1 MNKKILFV
9 GLALLALAFVA
20 MAADA
25 TGKWTME
32 QQGRGGG
39 PPRVTTFD
47 LKVDGTKLTGK
58 VTVPG
63 FGRGGDTPPPPT
75 VVDITNGK
83 VDGDKISFDVT
94 RDFNGNTFTTKYEFT
109 VKGDTMAGKVTAPG
123 RGGGDPMTTDV
134 TAKRATM

>member
-1 MNKKILFV
+1 MYKKILYV

-32 QQGRGGG
+32 QPGRGGA
-39 PPRVTTFD
+39 PRVTTFD

-75 VVDITNGK
+75 VIDITNGK
-83 VDGDKISFDVT
+83 VNGDKISFEVT
-94 RDFNGNTFTTKYEFT
+94 RDFNGMSFTTKYEFT
-109 VKGDTMAGKVTAPG
+109 VKDTEMTGKMTSPG

-134 TAKRATM
+134 TAKRSTT

>member
-32 QQGRGGG
+32 QAGRGGG
-39 PPRVTTFD
+39 PPRITTFD
-47 LKVDGTKLTGK
+47 LKADGAKLTGK
-58 VTVPG
+58 ATLPG

-83 VDGDKISFDVT
+83 VDGDKIMFEVT
-94 RDFNGNTFTTKYEFT
+94 RDMGGNSFTTKYEFT
-109 VKGDTMAGKVTAPG
+109 VKGDEMTGKTTMPG
-123 RGGGDPMTTDV
+123 MNGGDPRVTDV
-134 TAKRATM
+134 TAKRAKT